1 MSSLD
6 TFVLAQSLIKGLSL
20 CTLQPHEPG
29 NGYLHVCADM
39 LAGGA
44 VMLTSHDIPDEDED
58 NALGMTTAHIEL
70 SPDGWRTLVEMFAL
84 RRPEAFEQIVIRWRA
99 FKEARG

>member
-29 NGYLHVCADM
+29 NGYLHVCADV
-39 LAGGA
+39 LPGNAII
-44 VMLTSHDIPDEDED
+44 LTSHAIPDEDQE
-58 NALGMTTAHIEL
+58 NTLGTTTADIEL

-99 FKEARG
+99 FKELRG